1 MESFL
6 DDFNPEPD
14 IGQESRVDIKQET
27 LDYEEYPED
36 INPESFM
43 VSTLEDPNR

>member
-14 IGQESRVDIKQET
+14 IGQESGLDIKQET
-27 LDYEEYPED
+27 VDYKEYPEE
-36 INPESFM
+36 INLESFM
-43 VSTLEDPNR
+43 VSTLEDPHR